1 MNLRRSTTRHRLFAA
16 SLVLAWPLVGLADA
30 PMDGGP
36 GRDGPGHGCPMMM
49 AHGHGHDGEH
59 ARHFARGGHEW
70 GLHPRFLKGLKLS
83 EEQQDKVFAILHA
96 AAPALREQAKA
107 LRKAHEGLRELPTSA
122 QYDDARAKALSDA
135 AGKALGQ
142 LALLRTRAVHD
153 VYAVLTPEQRAQVTE
168 RRTKWESHHHD
179 GAPPHS

>member
-1 MNLRRSTTRHRLFAA
+1 MNVRPSTIRYRLLAA
-16 SLVLAWPLVGLADA
+16 SLVLAWPLVGFAA
-30 PMDGGP
+30 PPMDAGSGA
-36 GRDGPGHGCPMMM
+36 DGPGHGCPMMM
-49 AHGHGHDGEH
+49 AHEHGRGEH
-59 ARHFARGGHEW
+59 FGHFARGGHEW
-70 GLHPRFLKGLKLS
+70 GLHPRFLKGLKLT
-83 EEQQDKVFAILHA
+83 EEQQDKVFAILHG

-142 LALLRTRAVHD
+142 LSLLRTRTEHD
-153 VYAVLTPEQRAQVTE
+153 IYGVLTPEQRAQVTE

-179 GAPPHS
+179 DAPPHS